1 MQSHGKRI
9 LSYQET
15 INTHLSFSRSS
26 NYMNRILNELQNM
39 TPLSLFVLTKINPKE
54 IKRSH
59 VLLIKSTRLTHYQQ
73 VWGTLKTEALFASL
87 KHSCVRLHNQI
98 KEERHHSGGGWWLGN
113 LAVVEVTMNS
123 YMWQSTLESNM
134 GPSVQQLNLN
144 QNWIIKQDNDPKQP
158 IRIAE
163 KEKNQVT
170 MCKLKF

>member
-59 VLLIKSTRLTHYQQ
+59 VLLIKSTRLAHYQQ
-73 VWGTLKTEALFASL
+73 VSGTLKTA
-87 KHSCVRLHNQI
+87 
-98 KEERHHSGGGWWLGN
+98 
-113 LAVVEVTMNS
+113 
-123 YMWQSTLESNM
+123 
-134 GPSVQQLNLN
+134 
-144 QNWIIKQDNDPKQP
+144 
-158 IRIAE
+158 
-163 KEKNQVT
+163 KN
-170 MCKLKF
+170 